1 MAIFT
6 EAYCMQLMYETSQNV
21 ISELLKE
28 DNNSF
33 INFELSP
40 NEVQRICEECK
51 NYHLS
56 ISESYLLE
64 ASGPKISDLRKLGI
78 KNAEGKVNK
87 TAADITSIIKKNG
100 ITSESKKHIHN
111 IISDLFQDIAD
122 SIDNTVVATN
132 PKLKNIENQR
142 NTTNALVLLTW
153 YLIIGNLISI
163 VLCNLMGAIGSI
175 LVIVVVAP
183 VMEEACK
190 AIAVKGGFDKE
201 YNLVFNAFEFT
212 KYVSKGA
219 YIMPRLVVV
228 GMHTLT
234 TAINKLFSTEE
245 FRKKFGISD
254 DKDAKDKCTFAAYI
268 IGLFIHTSWNS
279 AALYRAFKIIN
290 SI

>member
-1 MAIFT
+1 
-6 EAYCMQLMYETSQNV
+6 MYETSQNV

>member
-1 MAIFT
+1 M
-6 EAYCMQLMYETSQNV
+6 
-21 ISELLKE
+21 
-28 DNNSF
+28 
-33 INFELSP
+33 
-40 NEVQRICEECK
+40 EVQRICEECR

-153 YLIIGNLISI
+153 YLIIGNLIST

-201 YNLVFNAFEFT
+201 YNLVFNTFEFT

>member
-6 EAYCMQLMYETSQNV
+6 EAYCMQLMHETSQNV
-21 ISELLKE
+21 ISELLEE

-40 NEVQRICEECK
+40 IKVQRICEECK

-153 YLIIGNLISI
+153 YLIIGNLIST
-163 VLCNLMGAIGSI
+163 VLCNLMGAVGSI

-201 YNLVFNAFEFT
+201 YNLAFNAFEFT

-219 YIMPRLVVV
+219 PVISRLVVV

-279 AALYRAFKIIN
+279 AALYRAFKIVN

>member
-142 NTTNALVLLTW
+142 NTTNALVLLT
-153 YLIIGNLISI
+153 
-163 VLCNLMGAIGSI
+163 
-175 LVIVVVAP
+175 
-183 VMEEACK
+183 
-190 AIAVKGGFDKE
+190 
-201 YNLVFNAFEFT
+201 
-212 KYVSKGA
+212 
-219 YIMPRLVVV
+219 
-228 GMHTLT
+228 
-234 TAINKLFSTEE
+234 
-245 FRKKFGISD
+245 
-254 DKDAKDKCTFAAYI
+254 
-268 IGLFIHTSWNS
+268 
-279 AALYRAFKIIN
+279 
-290 SI
+290 

>member
-6 EAYCMQLMYETSQNV
+6 EAYCMQLMYETSQNA